1 MLIASGIKLD
11 TNLQGLFVQGFLRL
25 AYGQTAGGAGSL
37 QHPAQA
43 SHPTHSHPRPAL
55 HFMAGSLTLCIGEAN
70 SFTVTA
76 DAAVDRRFPVVRSY
90 MRSGQHVIV
99 NLM

>member
-1 MLIASGIKLD
+1 
-11 TNLQGLFVQGFLRL
+11 
-25 AYGQTAGGAGSL
+25 
-37 QHPAQA
+37 
-43 SHPTHSHPRPAL
+43 
-55 HFMAGSLTLCIGEAN
+55 MAGSLTLCIGEAN